1 MKLCWQIKDYQ
12 GMSLVLLRKTF
23 HSNMYSTMKTYESL
37 VEGVV
42 DASPSVEKP
51 MHLQD
56 WDSSQMKTSLLVNSV
71 HISYKL
77 KS

>member
-23 HSNMYSTMKTYESL
+23 HSNMYSIMKTYKSH
-37 VEGVV
+37 VEGV
-42 DASPSVEKP
+42 DASPSGGKLV
-51 MHLQD
+51 HLQD
-56 WDSSQMKTSLLVNSV
+56 WDSSKMKTSTLVNSV